1 MITFKKKSVINTV
14 YISISEIK
22 LKTCCVFGGG
32 QFHYYS
38 ILIAV
43 LAVVYDRT
51 G

>member
-22 LKTCCVFGGG
+22 LKTYCVFGGG
-32 QFHYYS
+32 QFHYYC
-38 ILIAV
+38 IFIAV
-43 LAVVYDRT
+43 LAMVFDRT